1 MMHVV
6 EEAGT
11 ERQNVGSG
19 GGFEDVYGYSRVV
32 RVGGTVHVAGTAA
45 REPELDDAS
54 TYRQARAAFAII
66 EQALDDVGSSLA
78 AVVRTVTY
86 VVDITDADQVA
97 RAHRE
102 VLGEVRPAATLVQVG
117 ALLDPRMR
125 VEIEVYAVDS

>member
-1 MMHVV
+1 M
-6 EEAGT
+6 

-19 GGFEDVYGYSRVV
+19 GGFESVY
-32 RVGGTVHVAGTAA
+32 
-45 REPELDDAS
+45 D
-54 TYRQARAAFAII
+54 YR
-66 EQALDDVGSSLA
+66 
-78 AVVRTVTY
+78 
-86 VVDITDADQVA
+86 QVA